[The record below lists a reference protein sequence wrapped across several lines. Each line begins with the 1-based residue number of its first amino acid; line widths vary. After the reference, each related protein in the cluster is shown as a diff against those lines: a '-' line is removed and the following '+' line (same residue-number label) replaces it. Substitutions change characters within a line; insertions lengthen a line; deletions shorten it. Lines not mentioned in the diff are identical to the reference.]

1 VVAST
6 PNGNVPPGTY
16 SVVDGFVLA
25 QVAVAPRLSW
35 SLGGRVESSKLHS
48 EPRPQDALT
57 PFTVADLTL
66 DRRWSA
72 ATWSTGAVYRVA
84 GNWSVAGNVATGFR
98 APTFSDTLSTG
109 VPVFA
114 SGVASIPSTG
124 VDPEHSITYEIGPR
138 YQSPRVN
145 FTLTTYTN
153 QLSDV
158 LSSSPAGTI
167 AIPGVGVVQALKNA
181 NIASAH
187 VRGLESAVAFR
198 VTSQLTALANVTV
211 TRGQD
216 TLANVPLRFIPPAN
230 GLVGVLWERPAR
242 GAWLEANA
250 RVADRLRRHAPQ
262 DELDAGFSTDP
273 GFGSPSA
280 TNPALPGF
288 QIPGWTMV
296 TVRGG
301 ITVWQAAADRTRIEA
316 TLDVNNVFNAQ
327 YREAYSQQQLYAPS
341 AGVVAGLRVR
351 F

>member
-1 VVAST
+1 
-6 PNGNVPPGTY
+6 
-16 SVVDGFVLA
+16 
-25 QVAVAPRLSW
+25 
-35 SLGGRVESSKLHS
+35 
-48 EPRPQDALT
+48 
-57 PFTVADLTL
+57 
-66 DRRWSA
+66 
-72 ATWSTGAVYRVA
+72 
-84 GNWSVAGNVATGFR
+84 
-98 APTFSDTLSTG
+98 
-109 VPVFA
+109 
-114 SGVASIPSTG
+114 
-124 VDPEHSITYEIGPR
+124 
-138 YQSPRVN
+138 
-145 FTLTTYTN
+145 
-153 QLSDV
+153 
-158 LSSSPAGTI
+158 
-167 AIPGVGVVQALKNA
+167 
-181 NIASAH
+181 
-187 VRGLESAVAFR
+187 VAFR